1 MTAGSIA
8 IVLIGALILFV
19 ALGAPIAFSIVLATI
34 SGIVI
39 SGVAEMSIIPIQ
51 MFDGVNSFTLMA
63 IPMFALMGEI
73 MGQTRLG
80 TKLINIANALV
91 GWIIGGL
98 GMATVV
104 VCMLFG
110 TISGSAVAAA
120 AALTGILIPE
130 MQNRDYPKGLS
141 CSIMS
146 SSSTIAIIVPPSSAL
161 IVYGVAAGVSI
172 SDLYKAAVIPGVLS
186 GALLMVVA
194 YFFAKKLNLP
204 VENSFSIKRLLKSLV
219 DGWGA
224 LLIPVVIFVGI
235 FGGFCTATEAA
246 AISVVVAL
254 LAGWRELDKTKIPKM
269 LVRTAVST
277 AIVTF
282 MVAGSSALVTVM
294 TYSRA
299 PQAITSYIIS
309 ITNNKYLILLLI
321 NVLLFI
327 LGMILHGNAI
337 QLLTIPLALPIMN
350 ALGVNP
356 IHFGILMT
364 LNVGVG
370 QQTPPVASVLLTVC
384 SLAKIDIPTVWVY
397 LKWFL
402 FASILALLLVT
413 YIPWFSLCVVS

>member
-1 MTAGSIA
+1 MTAILLVVSL
-8 IVLIGALILFV
+8 IVFV
-19 ALGAPIAFSIVLATI
+19 ALGVPIAFSIILSAMT
-34 SGIVI
+34 GILI
-39 SGVAEMSIIPIQ
+39 GGVCDMSVVPIQ
-51 MFDGVNSFTLMA
+51 MYDGVNSFTLMA

-73 MGQTRLG
+73 MGQTSLG
-80 TKLINIANALV
+80 TKLINIANEAV
-91 GWIIGGL
+91 GWIKGGL

-130 MQNRDYPKGLS
+130 MEKRNYPRGLA

-146 SSSTIAIIVPPSSAL
+146 SASTLAVIIPPSSAL
-161 IVYGVAAGVSI
+161 IIYGVAAGVSI
-172 SDLYKAAVIPGVLS
+172 NDLYIAAVIPGVLC
-186 GALLMVVA
+186 GLLLMAVA
-194 YFFAKKLNLP
+194 YVFARKLGLP
-204 VENSFSIKRLLKSLV
+204 VEQKFSLKRLGLAIV
-219 DGWGA
+219 HGWGA

-254 LAGWRELDKTKIPKM
+254 LAGWKELNLRMLPKM

-299 PQAITSYIIS
+299 PQAITGFILS
-309 ITNNKYLILLLI
+309 ITSNKYLILMML
-321 NVLLFI
+321 NVLLFG

-337 QLLTIPLALPIMN
+337 LLLTVPLALPIMD

-356 IHFGILMT
+356 IHFGLLMT
-364 LNVGVG
+364 LNIGIG
-370 QQTPPVASVLLTVC
+370 QQTPPVASVLLTTC
-384 SLAKIDIPTVWVY
+384 SIAKIDIPTVWVY

-402 FASILALLLVT
+402 LSSVVGLLLITFV
-413 YIPWFSLCVVS
+413 PWFTTCIVS